1 MPRYRYEPEV
11 YTPAAIRYGYLKP
24 AEARAEYARL
34 RAVAQKRLQRLS
46 ASEQGRKGHAYQ
58 LYGKEGFAPL
68 PRDASPTMIGREL
81 AAVYHFL
88 ELKTSSLAAMKETSR
103 KTLETLKAHGFTKV
117 NAGNLREFGDFMEAA
132 RQKGIAR
139 QNRGGSYPVAELYE
153 TVKRLNIPA
162 EQVEANFT
170 EYLRKRRQLEAL
182 PTINP
187 KTKKPLSSAD
197 IEKRLRIK
205 KEKR

>member
-34 RAVAQKRLQRLS
+34 RAVAQKRLQRLA

-68 PRDASPTMIGREL
+68 PRDASPSMIGREL

-103 KTLETLKAHGFTKV
+103 RTLETLKAHGFTKV
-117 NAGNLREFGDFMEAA
+117 NASNLREFGDFMEAA
-132 RQKGIAR
+132 RQKGIVR

-153 TVKRLNIPA
+153 TVKRLNIPV

-182 PTINP
+182 PTIDP
-187 KTKKPLSSAD
+187 KTKRPLSSAE

-205 KEKR
+205 KKR